1 MFHHRAGARPLQLEL
16 ATMSRDPDYDYWVER
31 IRDWLER
38 AGAAPHEIENVINDC
53 LYDPWFRSINLASH

>member
-1 MFHHRAGARPLQLEL
+1 MDRPPKTGAGAGPG
-16 ATMSRDPDYDYWVER
+16 YDYAIDR

-53 LYDPWFRSINLASH
+53 LYDPWFRSINLDGARKASH